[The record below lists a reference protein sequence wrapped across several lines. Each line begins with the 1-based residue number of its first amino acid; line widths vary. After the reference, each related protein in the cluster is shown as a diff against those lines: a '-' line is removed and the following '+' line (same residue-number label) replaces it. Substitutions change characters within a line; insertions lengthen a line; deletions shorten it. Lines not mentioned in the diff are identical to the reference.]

1 MKAILEFN
9 LPEEDE
15 WFKHASRGAA
25 YIEAIREIVEW
36 LKRESDISEEMG
48 TAYELSREEVFT
60 ICEGYGFSPWED

>member
-1 MKAILEFN
+1 MKHTICFN
-9 LPEEDE
+9 LPEENNE
-15 WFKHASRGAA
+15 FKNAIKGSD
-25 YIEAIREIVEW
+25 YINAIRDIVEW